1 MTLLN
6 LALSILPRQRLL
18 YQAVVGYEINEYG
31 IQIEKLAPKKVIY
44 GSFQPVDRATL
55 AGGAFDF
62 EGLDM
67 QRRHFILYTDQRAF
81 DLYRDQ
87 SGDYLEYD
95 CRRYKILSRNN
106 WYPYDGWMAIL
117 CVDVGGC
124 PE

>member
-6 LALSILPRQRLL
+6 LALSILPRQRIL

-55 AGGAFDF
+55 AGGGSLGKPSTGSGGAFDF

-81 DLYRDQ
+81 DLYRD
-87 SGDYLEYD
+87 
-95 CRRYKILSRNN
+95 
-106 WYPYDGWMAIL
+106 
-117 CVDVGGC
+117 
-124 PE
+124 